1 MNEPSRIRTLQQTHR
16 DDIRFDR
23 QLAYAILRLT
33 LGVNI
38 LLHGLVRL
46 PHFGSFA
53 DGLVQAFAKTPLPPQ
68 VVRPFVLVLPLAETV
83 VGLLLKLGLW
93 TRFALVGGGLL
104 IAALAFAWNQIP

>member
-1 MNEPSRIRTLQQTHR
+1 MNEPSRIRTLQQTRR
-16 DDIRFDR
+16 DDIRLDW

-38 LLHGLVRL
+38 LLRGLPRR
-46 PHFGSFA
+46 PHLGLFA
-53 DGLVQAFAKTPLPPQ
+53 NGLVQAFAKTPLPPQ